1 MKYAV
6 IYARYSSDNQTE
18 QSIEGQV
25 RACKEYAERNDILVV
40 DSYIDRAMTGTN
52 DHRPEFQRM
61 IKDSSKKEWD
71 YVIVYKLDR
80 FSRNKYESVIHRKT
94 LKDNGVKLLSAM
106 ENIPDTPEGII
117 LEGLLESMNQ
127 YFSAE
132 LSQKTKRGMKENRLK
147 GYSQGGR
154 LVYGYKKNDKK
165 IVIDE
170 NEAAIVRYI
179 YEKYDAG
186 YYVNDILTMLK
197 TKGITNRG
205 KPFYYEMINRIL
217 SCEYYTG
224 IYRFGD
230 ELYENMYP
238 QIIDKDL
245 YERTRAK
252 SVSLRH
258 GGMSTMVIYI
268 FSRKLVCGHCGANLN
283 GTFGINRHGE
293 KYYYYR
299 CDGRKKDP
307 QSCQKCSVPK
317 IPFENFII
325 TKVVAELNK
334 PEVMNKLLDQLLDI
348 QNNRTDIDERIHAL
362 EQEQQQAK
370 TSIKNMMKLI
380 ERGVSSSTIM
390 NRIKE
395 LQEQIAKIDNDIL
408 AEKNKPI
415 VTFTREQLQNYY
427 DEKLKRNK
435 REITALLI
443 NKIKLWNDKIEIVF
457 NSPIKK
463 NPNNNQGP
471 FYTRT
476 FKKSIDYN
484 EAAYAQMLNANYY
497 I

>member
-25 RACKEYAERNDILVV
+25 RVCKEYAERNDILVI

-179 YEKYDAG
+179 YEKYA
-186 YYVNDILTMLK
+186 
-197 TKGITNRG
+197 
-205 KPFYYEMINRIL
+205 
-217 SCEYYTG
+217 
-224 IYRFGD
+224 
-230 ELYENMYP
+230 
-238 QIIDKDL
+238 
-245 YERTRAK
+245 
-252 SVSLRH
+252 
-258 GGMSTMVIYI
+258 VIY
-268 FSRKLVCGHCGANLN
+268 
-283 GTFGINRHGE
+283 GIVRVGEDETTPVDVENRSSNSDKTGSD
-293 KYYYYR
+293 KA
-299 CDGRKKDP
+299 
-307 QSCQKCSVPK
+307 VTT
-317 IPFENFII
+317 
-325 TKVVAELNK
+325 TK
-334 PEVMNKLLDQLLDI
+334 
-348 QNNRTDIDERIHAL
+348 TL
-362 EQEQQQAK
+362 ESK
-370 TSIKNMMKLI
+370 
-380 ERGVSSSTIM
+380 
-390 NRIKE
+390 
-395 LQEQIAKIDNDIL
+395 
-408 AEKNKPI
+408 
-415 VTFTREQLQNYY
+415 
-427 DEKLKRNK
+427 
-435 REITALLI
+435 
-443 NKIKLWNDKIEIVF
+443 VF
-457 NSPIKK
+457 YGSMA
-463 NPNNNQGP
+463 
-471 FYTRT
+471 F
-476 FKKSIDYN
+476 F
-484 EAAYAQMLNANYY
+484 
-497 I
+497 